1 MFAAT
6 PERIA
11 AMRRALV
18 RLSAT
23 DTRAV
28 SLAFLESG
36 EIDALRDM
44 AGAQSFRTATP
55 SIEYRGNN
63 VRQDFD
69 VCFPAPRQGVFDRLA
84 TCLEMVIGEAC
95 DTMLEPPVTGRL
107 QLNDFAIQRYP
118 KNSCGIG
125 IHRDGRRYRGI
136 VAIVTLAGGSR
147 LFTCDDRDGGNTR
160 ALDDRPG
167 RIVLL
172 SAPGFAGREA
182 EDARPL
188 HGVDRVTGGRLSLGF
203 RHLPLAVA

>member
-1 MFAAT
+1 MFEVT
-6 PERIA
+6 PKRIA

-18 RLSAT
+18 RLSAV

-28 SLAFLESG
+28 SLAFLDKSEWRTSRHG
-36 EIDALRDM
+36 RHAVL
-44 AGAQSFRTATP
+44 RTATP
-55 SIEYRGNN
+55 SIEYRGNS

-69 VCFPAPRQGVFDRLA
+69 VCFPAPREGVFDSLA
-84 TCLEMVIGEAC
+84 TCLETVIAG
-95 DTMLEPPVTGRL
+95 PVGH
-107 QLNDFAIQRYP
+107 AP
-118 KNSCGIG
+118 AA
-125 IHRDGRRYRGI
+125 IHRTVAAERLRHPALSERFARHRHSSRRQAIPGI

-147 LFTCDDRDGGNTR
+147 LFTCDDRDGRNAR